1 MWNKETKFMGLVL
14 AVGVGFSPIVSAA
27 EAPKMTGDQWETTNR
42 HGADLESV
50 EQRGENLVRRANTF
64 FIDGE
69 YMLARD
75 NYIKAKQAFQEL
87 AGSDVFRSR
96 ISYCEQQIGQCY
108 HNMARLA
115 MEQADERARVED
127 FDEAIKLCREAI
139 KFYPEGRQELE
150 RKIAYYEKRRS
161 AAVARSGFSTDKL
174 IPNLKSQQYQI
185 EVMLEQ
191 ARNLVQAGEYNLA
204 LRKFQDVLLID
215 PYNANALHNLKAVN
229 LRIGDIGKK
238 RYANT
243 LRKMVAEVEWK
254 STIPLIP
261 EGDGQTG
268 ENYLDEPK
276 DVGEAEAE
284 TALQKKLRSI
294 IIPRLDLDDVTVEAA
309 KNALVEQSKM
319 LDPEQLGVNIHL
331 AKNPGRRPPQQ
342 PMEGGE
348 PGMGG
353 EFGQEPGVQQ
363 PVMQQPQMQ
372 PEFGLEGEM
381 LPAVEQRV
389 SLSINNKSLLDAIQT
404 LCRNAEPQLSSR
416 IEKYAVVL
424 VPKGVALDDMQTK
437 IFPIEQSALSSV
449 EGGGDNKAALKK
461 FFTELGDGV
470 DFPFGSEIVYDARIS
485 RLIVTNTPDNLRRIE
500 QTIHDQLSHQEPM
513 VQIMAKFIE
522 ISQTDLRE
530 LAFNWQYSVNNTR
543 NGILDPYRD
552 YKTPYGLTRSTVIGE
567 SSNSLLRHYKPD
579 TDTINNSTPLQEATF
594 GYVWQNTDGTR
605 IEADMY
611 ALNWADSGDVLA
623 SPRVTTLPDQVAHI
637 EMVTERYFPDE
648 WETVDLPENNS
659 GSSGDAN
666 DTSSTWRGTRAD
678 PQPVFESEP
687 TKLGIVF
694 DIKPSVDIERRTI
707 TAEVNFPIQTFS
719 GWMIFDARSSSESG
733 DNDDDEYFQMPIFD
747 KRDINTLITVY
758 DGDTV
763 VLGGVAS
770 DKIDTIVDKIP
781 VLGDLPIVGR
791 LFQSRYS
798 NAEKRNLL
806 VFLTCKLVK
815 PDGSAFFPAE
825 ERNRGVP
832 NFGRHYF

>member
-1 MWNKETKFMGLVL
+1 MWNKEAKVMGLVL
-14 AVGVGFSPIVSAA
+14 ALGVGISPIVSAA
-27 EAPKMTGDQWETTNR
+27 DAPKMTGEQWETTNR
-42 HGADLESV
+42 HGATLESV
-50 EQRGENLVRRANTF
+50 EQRGENLVRRGNAF
-64 FIDGE
+64 FADEE
-69 YMLARD
+69 YILARD
-75 NYIKAKQAFQEL
+75 NYIKAKQVFQEL
-87 AGSDVFRSR
+87 AGSDTFRFR
-96 ISYCEQQIGQCY
+96 IKYCDDQIGQCY
-108 HNMARLA
+108 YGMARAA
-115 MEQADERARVED
+115 MAQADERMEVGD
-127 FDEAIKLCREAI
+127 FEEAIKLCQEAI

-150 RKIAYYEKRRS
+150 SKIAYYERRRN
-161 AAVARSGFSTDKL
+161 AAVARAGFSADKL
-174 IPNLKSQQYQI
+174 IPNQKSQQYQI

-191 ARNLVQAGEYNLA
+191 GRNLIEAGEYGMA
-204 LRKFQDVLLID
+204 LRKFQEVLLID
-215 PYNANALHNLKAVN
+215 PYNANALHNLRAVN
-229 LRIGDIGKK
+229 IRIGNIGKK
-238 RYANT
+238 RFGNT

-254 STIPLIP
+254 NAIPLIH
-261 EGDGQTG
+261 EGDDNVG
-268 ENYLDEPK
+268 ENFLDEPK
-276 DVGEAEAE
+276 DVSEAEAE
-284 TALQKKLRSI
+284 TPLQKKLRSI

-331 AKNPGRRPPQQ
+331 AKNPGRRPPVQN
-342 PMEGGE
+342 E
-348 PGMGG
+348 GG
-353 EFGQEPGVQQ
+353 EFGPEDGEFGPGG
-363 PVMQQPQMQ
+363 PNMQQPQPQ
-372 PEFGLEGEM
+372 PQVDPQFQQDFGYEDENYF
-381 LPAVEQRV
+381 PAEEQRV
-389 SLSINNKSLLDAIQT
+389 SLSINNKSLLEAINT

-424 VPKGVALDDMQTK
+424 VPKGVALEDMQTK

-449 EGGGDNKAALKK
+449 EGGGSNKEALKK
-461 FFTELGDGV
+461 FFRDLGGI
-470 DFPFGSEIVYDARIS
+470 DFPYGSEIVYDTRIS
-485 RLIVTNTPDNLRRIE
+485 RLIVTNTPDYLRRIE
-500 QTIHDQLSHQEPM
+500 QVIHDELSHQEPM

-530 LAFNWQYSVNNTR
+530 LAFNWQYSVNANKLGTNTR
-543 NGILDPYRD
+543 ATTMG
-552 YKTPYGLTRSTVIGE
+552 T

-579 TDTINNSTPLQEATF
+579 TDTPTEGTPLDEATF
-594 GYVWQNTDGTR
+594 AYVWQNTDGTR

-659 GSSGDAN
+659 GSSGDSN
-666 DTSSTWRGTRAD
+666 ETSSTWRGTRAD

-694 DIKPSVDIERRTI
+694 DIKPSVDVERRTI

-719 GWMIFDARSSSESG
+719 GWMIFDARTSNDEGGG
-733 DNDDDEYFQMPIFD
+733 DDSDDDEYFQMPIFD
-747 KRDINTLITVY
+747 RRDINTLVTVY

-770 DKIDTIVDKIP
+770 DKIETVVDKIP
-781 VLGDLPIVGR
+781 ILGDLPIVGR

-832 NFGRHYF
+832 NFGRHYY